1 MKHKV
6 LLATLIP
13 SVFALSLVTTGFGM
27 FIWNTKVDAT
37 KKTVDLSANFEVDDN
52 ITLENQN
59 IKMTKAK
66 SDFKLGY
73 EPHAEEGYNDTDSSN
88 NNSETYYDELQ
99 RVYQVPVLK
108 ISGELKNDDFNAN
121 RLPYGFGVTET
132 GMLAENQLDQ
142 TCKGKFISDNARS
155 YWQNHAESFDT
166 YNSDTIDYDKGVDYV
181 FSKNWKYTSKSGVQ
195 TTTSKKEFYYPVS
208 APLLKPMYKISG
220 NESKG
225 RHLYRAFMLEDMYVT
240 LQYKADKL
248 FNYLTPKFY
257 DTTHSKA
264 IKADVSFLNHDSG
277 TEGNPVWLKK
287 DGTICDETDP
297 DAVFCKNNDSF
308 VCKVTLGKGYP
319 LFNEGT
325 GVKVAKPSD
334 LDDSDVNK
342 NLNTDNFLTL
352 NKQYSASSIDG
363 KLKTMV
369 PSNDQASYGYGV
381 MSDPQG
387 PVVTSNALPSVTKQ
401 RLFGYTETE
410 DSSSGSS
417 TITAT
422 AQKTSNTFNTF
433 ISPISL
439 NRDTNKLPNYASTT
453 DGSGNKSC
461 SLDAAHQNN
470 WVTFRRLLGDTVSN
484 PADGSSA
491 LEKEYSGATNFSDVV
506 TATSMSVKIM
516 EIGLAYKIVDEF
528 PANAIKQK
536 DAGNDA
542 TSLTANSTTQADSIT
557 FWNNYVAANT
567 KYVKI
572 FPTTNGDNWLHIE
585 VNEDPTNTEHDVV
598 VK

>member
-37 KKTVDLSANFEVDDN
+37 KKTVDLSANFEVEDN
-52 ITLENQN
+52 IYLENQN

-73 EPHAEEGYNDTDSSN
+73 EPHAEEGYNDKDPTSLGYDASDATSG
-88 NNSETYYDELQ
+88 ETFYDELQ

-108 ISGELKNDDFNAN
+108 ISGELKNDGFNAN

-132 GMLAENQLDQ
+132 GMLAENPLDQ

-155 YWQNHAESFDT
+155 YWQNHSESFDT
-166 YNSDTIDYDKGVDYV
+166 YNSDTIDYDAGVQYAFDK
-181 FSKNWKYTSKSGVQ
+181 SWKYTSDTGAQ
-195 TTTSKKEFYYPVS
+195 TTLSEKEFYYPVS
-208 APLLKPMYKISG
+208 APLLKPMYKIAG

-240 LQYKADKL
+240 LQYKAKDL

-264 IKADVSFLNHDSG
+264 IKADATFLNADSG
-277 TEGNPVWLKK
+277 TQGNTVWLKK
-287 DGTICDETDP
+287 DGTICDESDA

-334 LDDSDVNK
+334 LDDNDVNK

-369 PSNDQASYGYGV
+369 QATDQASYGYGV

-401 RLFGYTETE
+401 RLFGYNETL
-410 DSSSGSS
+410 DGTTLSS
-417 TITAT
+417 TL
-422 AQKTSNTFNTF
+422 QKSTNTFNTF

-439 NRDTNKLPNYASTT
+439 NRDTNKLPDYTA
-453 DGSGNKSC
+453 
-461 SLDAAHQNN
+461 SLDVAHQNN
-470 WVTFRRLLGDTVSN
+470 WVKFRRLLGDTVE
-484 PADGSSA
+484 DGGA
-491 LEKEYSGATNFSDVV
+491 LKTEYTSATNFTDQVDP
-506 TATSMSVKIM
+506 TSMSVQIM
-516 EIGLAYKIVDEF
+516 EIGLAYKIVDDF
-528 PANAIKQK
+528 PANAVKQK
-536 DAGNDA
+536 DKGNDA
-542 TSLTANSTTQADSIT
+542 TSLTANSTTQADSLN
-557 FWNNYVAANT
+557 FWNNYVSANT

-572 FPTTNGDNWLHIE
+572 FPTANNDNWLHIE
-585 VNEDPTNTEHDVV
+585 VKEDPTNTEHDVV